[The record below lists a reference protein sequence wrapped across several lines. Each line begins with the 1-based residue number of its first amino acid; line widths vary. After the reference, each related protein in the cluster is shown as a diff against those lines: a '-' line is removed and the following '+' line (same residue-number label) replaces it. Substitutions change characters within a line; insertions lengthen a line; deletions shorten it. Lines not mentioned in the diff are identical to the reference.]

1 MSRDIPA
8 QLLSQWVQTAEPG
21 EVEAE
26 LGDIQLI
33 PVESS
38 NLAAVG
44 YDPNRFE
51 LFIAFLDGSLY
62 RYDGVPPEE
71 YRGLMTAWDSHG
83 SYFYNEIRLNYE
95 FERIAG

>member
-26 LGDIQLI
+26 LGDIRLI
-33 PVESS
+33 PVSSS

-44 YDPNRFE
+44 YDENKYQ
-51 LFIAFLDGSLY
+51 LYVAFLDGSIY
-62 RYDGVPPEE
+62 VYYSVPPEE
-71 YRGLMTAWDSHG
+71 FQSLMTAWDSHG
-83 SYFYNEIRLNYE
+83 EYFYENIRLIYSYE
-95 FERIAG
+95 RVAG

>member
-26 LGDIQLI
+26 LGDIRLI

-44 YDPNRFE
+44 YDPERYE
-51 LFIAFLDGSLY
+51 LYIAFLDGSLY
-62 RYDGVPPEE
+62 RCGATRRRRDCPTSQHTHPP
-71 YRGLMTAWDSHG
+71 RT
-83 SYFYNEIRLNYE
+83 
-95 FERIAG
+95 ER